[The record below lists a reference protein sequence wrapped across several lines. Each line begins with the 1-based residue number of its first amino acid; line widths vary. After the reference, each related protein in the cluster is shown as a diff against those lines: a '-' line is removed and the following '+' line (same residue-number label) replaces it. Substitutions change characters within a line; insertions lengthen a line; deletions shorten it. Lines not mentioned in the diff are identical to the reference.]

1 MQDVIRA
8 CLPADEALRR
18 VSNSQQSTFGIKG
31 LGQQIV
37 KSIESGQIPEID
49 SVNRGIVILKYVA
62 QLHSKS
68 LVVIVDEFDRIED
81 RQERAK
87 FADFLKQISDQE
99 LGTKFIFCGISTDID
114 SLIGEHFSAGRYI
127 SPIELGPLS
136 ADSLWEIF
144 GRAEVVF
151 GIEINREIKIRAALI
166 ADGYPYFMHLLGDSL
181 LWNMFEAQTDIAN
194 PALFDDA
201 IKQSVDEAEPMLRQH
216 YDNATQKYESKDY
229 HEVLWAVSAPRVF
242 PKKWR
247 EIYDDYYRPMIRPL
261 EIEGKLS
268 DDSFYS
274 RILNL
279 TKPSHGEILR
289 TNENGW
295 YQFRE
300 NVVRSYVRM
309 RAAEAGVDLGPDLPG
324 RLSTD

>member
-1 MQDVIRA
+1 LQ
-8 CLPADEALRR
+8 
-18 VSNSQQSTFGIKG
+18 
-31 LGQQIV
+31 
-37 KSIESGQIPEID
+37 
-49 SVNRGIVILKYVA
+49 
-62 QLHSKS
+62 SKS
-68 LVVIVDEFDRIED
+68 LVIIIDEFDRIED
-81 RQERAK
+81 GQERAK
-87 FADFLKQISDQE
+87 FADFLKQISDQD
-99 LGTKFIFCGISTDID
+99 LKTKFIFCGISSDID
-114 SLIGEHFSAGRYI
+114 SLIGGHFSAGRYI
-127 SPIELGPLS
+127 SPIELGPLA

-144 GRAEVVF
+144 DKAESIF
-151 GIEINREIKIRAALI
+151 GIEIDKEIKIRAALI

-181 LWNMFEAQTDIAN
+181 IWNMYEGQVDCAS
-194 PALFDDA
+194 PELFDAA

-229 HEVLWAVSAPRVF
+229 HEVLWAVSASRVF

-247 EIYDDYYRPMIRPL
+247 EIYDDYYRSMVRPL
-261 EIEGKLS
+261 DVNNKLS
-268 DDSFYS
+268 DEGFYS

-324 RLSTD
+324 RLAAA